1 MSAFDPKRTSPLM
14 TIPTLDDERF
24 DRLITLREAY
34 RIMERFAQGYR
45 ERCDTP
51 VSDFLDCYASETSG
65 GRTTDPAA
73 PDDFAEAA
81 IWIVEKR

>member
-1 MSAFDPKRTSPLM
+1 MSAFDPKRTSPSM

-34 RIMERFAQGYR
+34 RIMERFAQSYR
-45 ERCDTP
+45 ERGDTP
-51 VSDFLDCYASETSG
+51 ISDFLDCYASETSG

-81 IWIVEKR
+81 IRILEKR